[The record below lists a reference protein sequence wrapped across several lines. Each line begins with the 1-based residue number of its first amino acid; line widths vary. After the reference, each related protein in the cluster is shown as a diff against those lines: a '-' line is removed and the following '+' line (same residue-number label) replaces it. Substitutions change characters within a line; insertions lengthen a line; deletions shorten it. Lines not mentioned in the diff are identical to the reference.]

1 MKMRP
6 LIGITTSVNSRDYE
20 ASNQSV
26 IMLPETYPKAV
37 KAAGG
42 IPLLLSE
49 CEDSDELLDCLDGLI
64 ISGGRDINPK
74 LYNQDAHEK
83 TIDFSDSQDKWEI
96 SLIEGAIERDIPL
109 LCICRGHQLLC
120 VIRGGEL
127 FQDLPSTDGYEKHGE
142 TGGKWSQ
149 HTIKIESNSLIS
161 ELLGDEVIG
170 NSGHHQGVSD
180 AGDLRVVGRTSDGLI
195 EAVELDDCRF
205 LISTQW
211 HPEML
216 GQNPIFEALI
226 QASIE

>member
-1 MKMRP
+1 MRP

-20 ASNQSV
+20 VSNQSV
-26 IMLPETYPKAV
+26 VMLPETYPKAV
-37 KAAGG
+37 QRAGW

-49 CEDSDELLDCLDGLI
+49 CDDSEELLDCLDGLI

-74 LYNQDAHEK
+74 LYNQDAHQK
-83 TIDFSDSQDKWEI
+83 TIDFSDSQDKWEA

-127 FQDLPSTDGYEKHGE
+127 FQELPTTEGFEKHGE
-142 TGGKWSQ
+142 FGGKWAQ
-149 HTIKIESNSLIS
+149 HIVKIEPGSLIH
-161 ELLGDEVIG
+161 ELLGDEVNG

-180 AGDLRVVGRTSDGLI
+180 AGDLKVVGRTLDGLI
-195 EAVELDDCRF
+195 EAVELDTCRF

-216 GQNPIFEALI
+216 GQNSIFEGLI
-226 QASIE
+226 KASIE

>member
-1 MKMRP
+1 MRP

-20 ASNQSV
+20 VSNQSV
-26 IMLPETYPKAV
+26 VMLPETYPKAV
-37 KAAGG
+37 QRAGG

-49 CEDSDELLDCLDGLI
+49 CDDSEELLDCLDGLI

-74 LYNQDAHEK
+74 LYNQDANQK
-83 TIDFSDSQDKWEI
+83 TIDFSDSQDKWEA
-96 SLIEGAIERDIPL
+96 SLIEGAIERDMPL

-127 FQDLPSTDGYEKHGE
+127 FQDLPTTEGFEKHGE
-142 TGGKWSQ
+142 SGGKWSQ
-149 HTIKIESNSLIS
+149 HIVKIEPDSLIH

-180 AGDLRVVGRTSDGLI
+180 AGDLKVVGKTLDGLI
-195 EAVELDDCRF
+195 EAVELDTCRF

-216 GQNPIFEALI
+216 GQNSIFEGLI
-226 QASIE
+226 KASLE